1 LPDVKECD
9 SSPCQND
16 GWCTDLINDYN
27 CTCSEAF
34 TGKNCSIGEIKRL
47 IQFMLMKDTV
57 TIHGI
62 FLLLEMAFLWIHLLS
77 ISVSLCQ
84 IILKKLKKKI
94 FGKKRF

>member
-1 LPDVKECD
+1 
-9 SSPCQND
+9 
-16 GWCTDLINDYN
+16 
-27 CTCSEAF
+27 
-34 TGKNCSIGEIKRL
+34 
-47 IQFMLMKDTV
+47 MLMKDTV